1 MLTIVK
7 KWCQVH
13 VGVGLGITWHMLTIV
28 NPTRHMLTI
37 VNAKLTC
44 AAMRPQVNNSWHVL
58 TCGALCQAMLACVNK
73 CQHACPCQQLLTCVD
88 KC

>member
-13 VGVGLGITWHMLTIV
+13 VGVGLGITW
-28 NPTRHMLTI
+28 HMLTI

-58 TCGALCQAMLACVNK
+58 TCGALCQVMLACVNK
-73 CQHACPCQQLLTCVD
+73 CQHACPCQQLITCVD

>member
-7 KWCQVH
+7 EWCQVH

-44 AAMRPQVNNSWHVL
+44 AAMRPQVNNSWHML
-58 TCGALCQAMLACVNK
+58 TCGALCQVMLTCVNK

-88 KC
+88 YC

>member
-13 VGVGLGITWHMLTIV
+13 VGVGLGITRHMLTIV

-58 TCGALCQAMLACVNK
+58 TCGDDVARLDRTMICKRGLILPPGSISA
-73 CQHACPCQQLLTCVD
+73 
-88 KC
+88 

>member
-44 AAMRPQVNNSWHVL
+44 AAMRPQVNNSWHML
-58 TCGALCQAMLACVNK
+58 TCGALCQVMLTIHVLTNVNM
-73 CQHACPCQQLLTCVD
+73 HAHVNNC
-88 KC
+88 